1 MPGRFSHHPLAAA
14 LLAVTACAGPLALGD
29 LTKADSPCAAEQAA
43 GLRPLV
49 NPTAVHQL
57 SPAPGQNADVN
68 ARPMQVNLFADLAT
82 AEPVK
87 APVRTQGSLTG
98 MSTPRQVST
107 DGTVP
112 RSASYHVRTAEVDQ
126 RDHGTIFAPPVENIG
141 LVRKNPLIANEVPQ
155 LKRLDVRKFPVRRQ
169 PVAASNATATETIAS
184 QPQALNHTIADA
196 VAPLPP
202 LPTFTDAVASVKQ
215 RPANIQFGSIKNA
228 KTLRPV
234 RPISVPVGSQPAYR
248 TATVDLNRVSQSDQ
262 SPLARAPQRPTA
274 KTVSQR
280 LPAKPQ
286 PDRSASLAALLRAA
300 APDEA
305 TETVQGLRSSGTAA
319 VPHVTRKAVTL
330 RLSDDATPSSDVDDI
345 DLKEPSTRLQE
356 TPPPATRIMSSSACH
371 RTGAC
376 RNACCGNAIRRCRRR
391 RLAVMT

>member
-14 LLAVTACAGPLALGD
+14 LLAVTACAAPLALGD
-29 LTKADSPCAAEQAA
+29 LTKADSPCAAEQAV

-57 SPAPGQNADVN
+57 SPAPGQHADVIVQ
-68 ARPMQVNLFADLAT
+68 PMQVNLFADLAT

-87 APVRTQGSLTG
+87 TPGSQTG
-98 MSTPRQVST
+98 TSTPRQVST
-107 DGTVP
+107 DGTVAG
-112 RSASYHVRTAEVDQ
+112 SASYHVRTSEVDQ
-126 RDHGTIFAPPVENIG
+126 RDQGTIFAPPVENIG
-141 LVRKNPLIANEVPQ
+141 LVRKNPLIANEVPK

-169 PVAASNATATETIAS
+169 PVAASNATATETIAT
-184 QPQALNHTIADA
+184 QPQALNHSIADA

-202 LPTFTDAVASVKQ
+202 LPNFTDAVASVKQ

-286 PDRSASLAALLRAA
+286 PDCSESLAALLRAA
-300 APDEA
+300 APDEE

-356 TPPPATRIMSSSACH
+356 TPPPATRIMSSSASSSNWSVPQ
-371 RTGAC
+371 RML
-376 RNACCGNAIRRCRRR
+376 R
-391 RLAVMT
+391 